1 MMEVRMQAWRNL
13 VPTSFRPLQIL
24 CEPNALLRPRGLRDG
39 AGRRLPAGLFRP
51 DGSAIDPSLPAPD
64 PRAFQ
69 RTSHTPPDRFRRG
82 AWVYGGVLLNHFG
95 HVMIETGARL
105 WAVPELLSKGVALDG
120 IIFQRKKA
128 AETPGEGQMPST
140 SAAFLSVFSPDIPV
154 AVVDGAETIETLYVP
169 EIGISVTPDRF
180 VGTREHWTFFR
191 DRAGRVKPHPD
202 PSDIYVS
209 RTQDGAR
216 GGFLF
221 EADLEA
227 VMAAAGYRIFHPQ
240 HHSVSDQI
248 AIYRSARRLVSIDGS
263 ALHLAA
269 SALAPEARVAILARR
284 EFFAWA
290 IADQL
295 RSAAGCKVSV
305 VDARKAV
312 YNFASPMTSPGQLA
326 TVKGWSSSFVLP
338 DFGKLGDE
346 LVQNG
351 FLDSTPVWPTRG
363 PTDLDREL
371 RRASRLHKEAL
382 MPVSEAMLALQP
394 YFNSQIA
401 EGVR

>member
-1 MMEVRMQAWRNL
+1 MQTWRNL

-24 CEPNALLRPRGLRDG
+24 CEPNALLRPRGLRDD
-39 AGRRLPAGLFRP
+39 AGRRLPSGMFRP
-51 DGSAIDPSLPAPD
+51 DGSTIDPALPTPGPAAVFRAP
-64 PRAFQ
+64 
-69 RTSHTPPDRFRRG
+69 HPPTDGVRRG
-82 AWVYGGVLLNHFG
+82 TWVYGGILLNHFG

-105 WAVPELLSKGVALDG
+105 WAVQELLARSVPLDG

-128 AETPGEGQMPST
+128 AEVSGDGKLPFT
-140 SAAFLSVFSPDIPV
+140 SAAFLSVFSPDVPV
-154 AVVDGAETIETLYVP
+154 AVADRAETIETLYVP
-169 EIGISVTPDRF
+169 ETGISVTPERF
-180 VGTREHWTFFR
+180 VGTREHWSFFR
-191 DRAGRVKPHPD
+191 DRAGRVEPLPD
-202 PSDIYVS
+202 QQDIYVS

-221 EADLEA
+221 EADIEA

-240 HHSVSDQI
+240 HHSISDQI
-248 AIYRSARRLVSIDGS
+248 ATYRSARRLVSIDGS

-269 SALAPEARVAILARR
+269 SALAPNARVAILARR

-295 RSAAGCKVSV
+295 RSAAGCQVSV
-305 VDARKAV
+305 IDARKAA
-312 YNFASPMTSPGQLA
+312 YNFAGPMASLDQLA

-338 DFGKLGDE
+338 NFAELGGA

-351 FLDSTPVWPTRG
+351 FLDREPAWPTRG
-363 PTDLDREL
+363 PAELDREL
-371 RRASRLHKEAL
+371 QRASRLHKEAL
-382 MPVSEAMLALQP
+382 LPVPDAMLALQP

>member
-1 MMEVRMQAWRNL
+1 MQAWRKL

-24 CEPNALLRPRGLRDG
+24 CETNALLRPRGLRDG
-39 AGRRLPAGLFRP
+39 AGRRLPTGLFRS
-51 DGSAIDPSLPAPD
+51 DGSTIDPALPPPGLAAVPGAP
-64 PRAFQ
+64 
-69 RTSHTPPDRFRRG
+69 PPPADRFRRG
-82 AWVYGGVLLNHFG
+82 TWVYGGIVLNHFG

-105 WAVPELLSKGVALDG
+105 WAVPELLARGVPLDG
-120 IIFQRKKA
+120 ILFQRKKA
-128 AETPGEGQMPST
+128 AETRGDGQLPFT

-154 AVVDGAETIETLYVP
+154 AVVDSAETVETLYIP
-169 EIGISVTPDRF
+169 EIGISVTPERF

-202 PSDIYVS
+202 PADIYIS
-209 RTQDGAR
+209 RTRDGAR

-221 EADLEA
+221 EADIEA

-240 HHSVSDQI
+240 QHSISDQI

-269 SALAPEARVAILARR
+269 TALAPEARVAILARR

-295 RSAAGCKVSV
+295 RSAAGCRVSV

-312 YNFASPMTSPGQLA
+312 YNFASPMASLDQLA

-338 DFGKLGDE
+338 DFAQLGAA
-346 LVQNG
+346 LVLNG
-351 FLDSTPVWPTRG
+351 LVDGNPVWPTRS
-363 PTDLDREL
+363 PAELDHEL
-371 RRASRLHKEAL
+371 QRASRLHKEAL
-382 MPVSEAMLALQP
+382 VPVPDAMLALQP
-394 YFNSQIA
+394 HFKAQVA
-401 EGVR
+401 GDVR